1 MTGRYHDGV
10 SNVVHEFKY
19 WPVLTIADVRDERGE
34 ARPNIAGG
42 LWFKTANT
50 APTTIVNFPNGQVG
64 QEITILFDDNNTT
77 IHHDGRGHRIILQG
91 SRDFRGQQGD
101 MITLVKMGVGWV
113 EKCRSV
119 NSSAP

>member
-1 MTGRYHDGV
+1 VASRLMTGRYHDGV

-50 APTTIVNFPNGQVG
+50 APN
-64 QEITILFDDNNTT
+64 
-77 IHHDGRGHRIILQG
+77 HHCQLPEWSGGA
-91 SRDFRGQQGD
+91 GD
-101 MITLVKMGVGWV
+101 HHPV
-113 EKCRSV
+113 R
-119 NSSAP
+119 